1 MYLTILRIFGSYDV
15 DLMRGSGDFLDLVER
30 NVRMALVKEDLQQEL
45 IKRQRQCAAME
56 ADIQSLV
63 TVLYT

>member
-1 MYLTILRIFGSYDV
+1 VYLTILRIFGSYDV
-15 DLMRGSGDFLDLVER
+15 DLMRGSGEFLDLVER
-30 NVRMALVKEDLQQEL
+30 NVQQALVKEDQQLEL
-45 IKRQRQCAAME
+45 TNSQRQCAAIE

>member
-1 MYLTILRIFGSYDV
+1 VYLTILRICGSYDV
-15 DLMRGSGDFLDLVER
+15 DLMRGSGEFLDLVER
-30 NVRMALVKEDLQQEL
+30 NVQQALVKEDLQLEL
-45 IKRQRQCAAME
+45 TNRQRQCAAME

>member
-1 MYLTILRIFGSYDV
+1 VYLTILRICGSYDV
-15 DLMRGSGDFLDLVER
+15 DLMRGSGEFLDLVER
-30 NVRMALVKEDLQQEL
+30 NVQQALVKEDLQTEL
-45 IKRQRQCAAME
+45 TNRQRQCAAME